1 MVISA
6 DPLRTLTQKPGHR
19 EDTRLARPRTTT
31 PPRKETPREIPER
44 LWSHKETAA
53 FLQLSEQTLHY
64 MNHVGKGPRSYR
76 VGRYRRYN
84 PHDVMV
90 WLDSKAS

>member
-1 MVISA
+1 
-6 DPLRTLTQKPGHR
+6 
-19 EDTRLARPRTTT
+19 LARPRTTT
-31 PPRKETPREIPER
+31 PPRKEAPNNMPER
-44 LWSHKETAA
+44 LWSHTETAT

-84 PHDVMV
+84 PLDVMA
-90 WLDSKAS
+90 WLESKAS